1 MLMKN
6 VLVIED
12 DRYLLNFYEYLWEKM
27 KSSVKLNI
35 VESGILG
42 LEKLADQ
49 SFDLVLLD
57 LKMSE
62 MDGFEV
68 LQRMVERGHLKENK
82 VVVVSNLDSEED
94 REKALALGASD
105 YYVKADLSNTSL
117 QALIEGRPMEKNPD
131 VN

>member
-1 MLMKN
+1 MKN